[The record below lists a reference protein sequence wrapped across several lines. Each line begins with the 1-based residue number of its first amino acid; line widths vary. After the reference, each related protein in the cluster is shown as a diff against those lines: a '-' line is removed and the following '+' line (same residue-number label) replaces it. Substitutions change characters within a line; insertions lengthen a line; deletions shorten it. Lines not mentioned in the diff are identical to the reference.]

1 MRDFFLFVLLLM
13 DKALLYTVQ
22 YSIVSWFEEKLS
34 RKIFFDPQT
43 SVFLS
48 FETKTLKKCSS
59 YVSFVLAFKT
69 IDVQMLFWLVFLKTI
84 SKSANIWDLDF

>member
-13 DKALLYTVQ
+13 DNALLYTVQ

-34 RKIFFDPQT
+34 RTFFFDPQT

-69 IDVQMLFWLVFLKTI
+69 IDEQMLFWLVFLKTI
-84 SKSANIWDLDF
+84 SKSAKIWDLDF